1 MAFVR
6 TGGPD
11 MAKAPPSLERQLKQL
26 KKIRSDNGRKGA
38 KTAKSAAIL
47 KKSAALKKQGT
58 HGAGMLT
65 LGAKQPNAVA
75 AAKLVTAKSAAILKK
90 SAALK
95 KQGTHGAGMLTLGA
109 KKPNAVAAVKGSL
122 AAGKKKTHRDGPFT
136 ETQKEAMRKLKA
148 KGLSSAEIA
157 PKFKTKS
164 GKVATRLQVTS
175 ATRNNLHYRGRG

>member
-38 KTAKSAAIL
+38 K
-47 KKSAALKKQGT
+47 
-58 HGAGMLT
+58 
-65 LGAKQPNAVA
+65 
-75 AAKLVTAKSAAILKK
+75 TAKSAAILKK